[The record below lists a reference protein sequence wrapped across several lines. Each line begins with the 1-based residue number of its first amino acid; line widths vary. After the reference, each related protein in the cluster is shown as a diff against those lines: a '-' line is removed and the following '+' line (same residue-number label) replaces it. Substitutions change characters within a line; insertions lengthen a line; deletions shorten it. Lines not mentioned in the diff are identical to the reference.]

1 MKAAI
6 HMISLDENS
15 NLRYAMR
22 NKKRPVRVLVTLRAG
37 LTKQPCKEVK
47 LAAHT
52 IPARPLFRQE
62 RSLSANFCN
71 FRSQWCVFS
80 SCPVSSAV

>member
-1 MKAAI
+1 
-6 HMISLDENS
+6 MISLDENP

-37 LTKQPCKEVK
+37 LTKQPSEEVK

-62 RSLSANFCN
+62 RNLSANFCN
-71 FRSQWCVFS
+71 FRSPWCVLSIFS
-80 SCPVSSAV
+80 ASSAA